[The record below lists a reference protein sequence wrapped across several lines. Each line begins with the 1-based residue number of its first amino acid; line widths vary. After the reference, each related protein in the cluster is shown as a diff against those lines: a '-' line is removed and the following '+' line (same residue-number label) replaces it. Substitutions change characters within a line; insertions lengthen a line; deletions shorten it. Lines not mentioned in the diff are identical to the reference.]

1 MTGNSLARPIGHRPA
16 RQFADAPVI
25 RRLAAMFAVLFL
37 VLVSGLPATAQQKA
51 APAFETKAAQAYLI
65 EASTGTIL
73 LSKNP
78 TKALAPASLAKMM
91 TLEVVFDALKRGE
104 VSLDTIYKV
113 SEHAWRTGGA
123 PSRTST
129 MFAALNSLVRVED
142 LLKGVAVQMANDGCI
157 VLAEGMAGS
166 EEKFAERMNARAAAI
181 GLTDTHFANPTGLPD
196 PANRTSVKDMVT
208 LARYL
213 KTAYPDY
220 YRLLSLPDFEWNK
233 IYQRNRNPMLAAG
246 IGADGLATGFA
257 EGEGFSILTSAEQ
270 NGRRLFLV
278 MGGLATDKD
287 RREEAVRLLKW
298 GFENF
303 EMRTLFKA
311 GETIGQASVY
321 GGDRGK
327 VDLVAA
333 APVEIYVP
341 VTNPERLSA
350 RIVYRWPLDAPVSQ
364 GQDVGTL
371 RITAG
376 DRLLREV
383 PLKTAAAVGPGTLR
397 QKATDALIELL
408 FFWL

>member
-1 MTGNSLARPIGHRPA
+1 MTGNSLARPIGRRPA
-16 RQFADAPVI
+16 RQFADAPVV
-25 RRLAAMFAVLFL
+25 RRLVAMFAALFL
-37 VLVSGLPATAQQKA
+37 VLIAGLSASAEEKAT
-51 APAFETKAAQAYLI
+51 PAFETRATQAYLI

-73 LSKNP
+73 LSKNA
-78 TKALAPASLAKMM
+78 TKTLAPASLAKMM

-104 VSLDTIYKV
+104 VSLDTVYKV

-166 EEKFAERMNARAAAI
+166 EEKFAEHMNARAAAI
-181 GLTDTHFANPTGLPD
+181 GLADTHFANPTGLPD
-196 PANRTSVKDMVT
+196 PANRTTVKDMVT
-208 LARYL
+208 LARHL
-213 KTAYPDY
+213 QTAYPDY

-270 NGRRLFLV
+270 NGRRLFLAT
-278 MGGLATDKD
+278 GGLATDKD

-303 EMRTLFKA
+303 EMRELFKA

-321 GGDRGK
+321 GGERGK
-327 VDLVAA
+327 VDLVATT
-333 APVEIYVP
+333 PVEVYVP
-341 VTNPERLSA
+341 VTNPERLAA
-350 RIVYRWPLDAPVSQ
+350 RIAYRWPLDAPVSE

>member
-1 MTGNSLARPIGHRPA
+1 MTGKGFAISMGSSPA
-16 RQFADAPVI
+16 RRFAEASVV
-25 RRLAAMFAVLFL
+25 RRLVAMFAVLFL
-37 VLVSGLPATAQQKA
+37 VLLTGLPATAQQKA
-51 APAFETKAAQAYLI
+51 APVFETKAGQAYLI

-78 TKALAPASLAKMM
+78 EKTLAPASLAKMM

-129 MFAALNSLVRVED
+129 MFAAINSLVRVED

-181 GLTDTHFANPTGLPD
+181 GLADTHFANPTGLPD
-196 PANRTSVKDMVT
+196 PANRTTVRDMVT
-208 LARYL
+208 LARHL
-213 KTAYPDY
+213 QTVYPDY

-270 NGRRLFLV
+270 NGRRLFLA

-311 GETIGQASVY
+311 DETIGQASVY